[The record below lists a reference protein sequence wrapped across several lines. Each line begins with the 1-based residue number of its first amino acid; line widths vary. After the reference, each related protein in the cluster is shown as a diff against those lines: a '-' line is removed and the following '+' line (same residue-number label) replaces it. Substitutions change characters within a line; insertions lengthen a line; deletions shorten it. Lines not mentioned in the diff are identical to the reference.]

1 MSLEKKMLKLDTM
14 INKLSNDQLN
24 YQDKMKKYLKCK
36 SSISKCKKELD
47 KIDGVI
53 ESTPKKVKYNSLSLI
68 EKKIENKDDI
78 ENMNLKDLIE
88 LYHSTNKIVGDIET
102 ELSSLNK

>member
-14 INKLSNDQLN
+14 INKLSGDQLN

-47 KIDGVI
+47 KISNTID
-53 ESTPKKVKYNSLSLI
+53 STPKKVKYNSLLLI

-78 ENMNLKDLIE
+78 DNMNLKELIE
-88 LYHSTNKIVGDIET
+88 LYHSTNKIVSDIEL
-102 ELSSLNK
+102 ELTSLNK